1 MVAFSW
7 VLGRA
12 SVTLNIMCRN
22 KQGEGMDTLK
32 VVIENWPEKHLLE
45 YIPIII
51 AVIAVIVSLY
61 SVYLTRESFIAS
73 HRPYVW
79 ASNYGVIDP
88 DKKTIIPIPFRVAY
102 RVRNSPAKIIR
113 TEVKVNLRAEPL
125 LVYNDQNIVRFPDER
140 SEWSFSI
147 GEEDF
152 KKIMNRS
159 NEEKAKLSRF
169 ISIEYSSLDGERIY
183 HYKLQQSFNPT
194 DNQWKDTTEEAD

>member
-1 MVAFSW
+1 
-7 VLGRA
+7 
-12 SVTLNIMCRN
+12 
-22 KQGEGMDTLK
+22 MDTVK
-32 VVIENWPEKHLLE
+32 VVIENWPRTKHLLE

-51 AVIAVIVSLY
+51 AVIALSVSLY
-61 SVYLTRESFIAS
+61 SVYLTRRSFIVS

-102 RVRNSPAKIIR
+102 RVRNAPARIVR
-113 TEVKVNLRAEPL
+113 TGVTISLSAESL
-125 LVYNDQNIVRFPDER
+125 LVYTEENIVRFPDER
-140 SEWSFSI
+140 SEWSFTI

-159 NEEKAKLSRF
+159 NEDKAKLSRLV
-169 ISIEYSSLDGERIY
+169 SIEYSSLDGGKIY

-194 DNQWKDTTEEAD
+194 ENHWKDTSEEAD